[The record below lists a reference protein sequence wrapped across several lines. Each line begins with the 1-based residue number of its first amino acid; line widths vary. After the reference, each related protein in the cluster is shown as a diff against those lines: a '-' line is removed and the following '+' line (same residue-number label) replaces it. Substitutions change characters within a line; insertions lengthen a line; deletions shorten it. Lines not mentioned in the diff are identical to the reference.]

1 MMEFLN
7 KNKIELFI
15 LIILPV
21 LFLYRMIIFGEIVTT
36 NDELERH
43 PINEWRDSY
52 LKDNKDTP
60 QWYPNL
66 FSGMPSYGG
75 YIYTS
80 GDPTKYFRS
89 NILFNNGLRIWFYLG
104 LSGIGMYILLTI
116 LSVTRSSALIGG
128 AISAL
133 TPYTFG
139 LINAG
144 HLNKIFAM
152 AYIPWVIAAAI
163 YLIDRLSL
171 KSILML
177 AVVTALQLWANHP
190 QVAYYTWMVI
200 GFYYVWI
207 ICSSIKNKTISIS
220 SSIYPLGGLVTGIAL
235 ALLMVSDP
243 YLDIYKFQK
252 YSNRG
257 ARSVL
262 DQSGQTESGT
272 DWNYATQWSFHPFE
286 TLSFIYPYHYG
297 LQNTSDPKRGAYWG
311 YMPFTQS
318 THYLGLVAIIF
329 AILGALLKT
338 PDRLGLIFWI
348 VTVLTLITG
357 FGSYLPVLYKPF
369 YSVLP
374 FFSKFRIPSMIYM
387 LLAITIPLLAARGLD
402 TFLEYQ
408 EENKELFKKVLYVT
422 GGIAGLTIFFIMFG
436 EALFSFSSSG
446 DLRYNNPGFITKLR
460 SARIE
465 LFNKGLLI
473 ALAVSLGVLGLAW
486 GLINKKINRSAFN
499 YGLIA
504 IALFDLWMLN
514 SEFMNIKPPKNMDMM
529 FQKNAIIEYIEKD
542 LDHFRVYP
550 ADRLGSNHYSYWNIE
565 SIGGYRPIKLR
576 HYQDLMDAKGFNR
589 PQVMDMLNVKYVL
602 TNKKINNPD
611 FLRIK
616 DTPGLYENKNVL
628 PRAWIVGNIKSV
640 DSQRESLMEV
650 LLGGFD
656 PSKSAIVFNYNGTN
670 NQKDIDGQV
679 SVVSKTENKIEL
691 ISTSKTGG
699 LLVLSEIYYKP
710 GWKAT
715 VNGKKT
721 PIYQTNHVLRSVEV
735 PPGEIE
741 VIFEYDANAW
751 QKTRILSRVSFL
763 SVLFMLCIKFWTKK
777 EERIE
782 KF

>member
-1 MMEFLN
+1 MNFLN
-7 KNKIELFI
+7 KNKIELLI

-177 AVVTALQLWANHP
+177 AIVTALQLWANHP

-207 ICSSIKNKTISIS
+207 ICSSIKSKTISIS
-220 SSIYPLGGLVTGIAL
+220 SSIYPLGGLVAGIAL

-369 YSVLP
+369 YSLLP

-473 ALAVSLGVLGLAW
+473 ALIVSLSVLGLAW

-542 LDHFRVYP
+542 PDHFRVYP

-589 PQVMDMLNVKYVL
+589 PQIMDMLNVKYVL

-715 VNGKKT
+715 VNGKET

-763 SVLFMLCIKFWTKK
+763 SVLFMLGINFWTKK
-777 EERIE
+777 AERIE
-782 KF
+782 K

>member
-1 MMEFLN
+1 MEFLN
-7 KNKIELFI
+7 KNKIELLI

-589 PQVMDMLNVKYVL
+589 PQIMDMLNVKYVL

>member
-1 MMEFLN
+1 MNFLN

-177 AVVTALQLWANHP
+177 AIVTALQLWANHP

-329 AILGALLKT
+329 AILGALLKK

-369 YSVLP
+369 YSLLP

-408 EENKELFKKVLYVT
+408 EETKELFKKVLYVT

-486 GLINKKINRSAFN
+486 GLINKKINRSVFN

-656 PSKSAIVFNYNGTN
+656 PSKSAIVFNYNGAN
-670 NQKDIDGQV
+670 KQKAIDGQV

-741 VIFEYDANAW
+741 VIFEYDANVW

-763 SVLFMLCIKFWTKK
+763 SVLFMLGINFWTKK
-777 EERIE
+777 AERIE
-782 KF
+782 K

>member
-1 MMEFLN
+1 MNFLN

-177 AVVTALQLWANHP
+177 AIVTALQLWANHP

-207 ICSSIKNKTISIS
+207 ICSSIKSKTISIS

-763 SVLFMLCIKFWTKK
+763 SVLFMLGIIFWTKK

>member
-1 MMEFLN
+1 MNFLN

-177 AVVTALQLWANHP
+177 AIVTALQLWANHP

-207 ICSSIKNKTISIS
+207 ICSSIKSKTISIS

-369 YSVLP
+369 YSLLP

-486 GLINKKINRSAFN
+486 GLINKKINRSVFN

-656 PSKSAIVFNYNGTN
+656 PSKSAIVFNYNGAN

-715 VNGKKT
+715 VNGKET

-763 SVLFMLCIKFWTKK
+763 SVLFMLGIIFYTKK
-777 EERIE
+777 EERID
-782 KF
+782 K

>member
-1 MMEFLN
+1 MNFLN

-171 KSILML
+171 KSILLL
-177 AVVTALQLWANHP
+177 AIVTALQLWANHP

-207 ICSSIKNKTISIS
+207 ICSSIKSKTISIS
-220 SSIYPLGGLVTGIAL
+220 SSIYPLGGLVAGIAL

-257 ARSVL
+257 AKSVL

-338 PDRLGLIFWI
+338 PDRLGLIFWT

-369 YSVLP
+369 YSLLP

-422 GGIAGLTIFFIMFG
+422 GGIAGLTIFLIMFG

-473 ALAVSLGVLGLAW
+473 ALAVSLSVLGLAM

-763 SVLFMLCIKFWTKK
+763 SVLFMLGIIFWTKK

-782 KF
+782 K

>member
-1 MMEFLN
+1 MNFLN

-116 LSVTRSSALIGG
+116 LSVSRSSALIGG

-177 AVVTALQLWANHP
+177 AIVTALQLWANHP

-369 YSVLP
+369 YSLLP

-408 EENKELFKKVLYVT
+408 EKNKEIFKKVLYIT
-422 GGIAGLTIFFIMFG
+422 GGIAGLTIFLIMFG
-436 EALFSFSSSG
+436 ETMFSFSSSG

-473 ALAVSLGVLGLAW
+473 ALVVSLSVLGLAY

-763 SVLFMLCIKFWTKK
+763 SVLFMLGINFWTKK
-777 EERIE
+777 AERIE
-782 KF
+782 K

>member
-1 MMEFLN
+1 MNFLN

-116 LSVTRSSALIGG
+116 LSVSRSSALIGG

-177 AVVTALQLWANHP
+177 AIVTALQLWANHP

-369 YSVLP
+369 YSLLP

-408 EENKELFKKVLYVT
+408 EKNKEIFKKVLYIT
-422 GGIAGLTIFFIMFG
+422 GGIAGLTIFLIMFG
-436 EALFSFSSSG
+436 ETMFSFSSSG

-473 ALAVSLGVLGLAW
+473 ALVVSLSVLGLAY

-589 PQVMDMLNVKYVL
+589 PQIMDMLNVKYVL

-763 SVLFMLCIKFWTKK
+763 SVLFMLGINFWTKK
-777 EERIE
+777 AERIE
-782 KF
+782 K

>member
-1 MMEFLN
+1 M
-7 KNKIELFI
+7 
-15 LIILPV
+15 
-21 LFLYRMIIFGEIVTT
+21 
-36 NDELERH
+36 
-43 PINEWRDSY
+43 S
-52 LKDNKDTP
+52 
-60 QWYPNL
+60 
-66 FSGMPSYGG
+66 
-75 YIYTS
+75 
-80 GDPTKYFRS
+80 
-89 NILFNNGLRIWFYLG
+89 
-104 LSGIGMYILLTI
+104 
-116 LSVTRSSALIGG
+116 
-128 AISAL
+128 
-133 TPYTFG
+133 
-139 LINAG
+139 
-144 HLNKIFAM
+144 
-152 AYIPWVIAAAI
+152 YIPWVMCAAFYCI
-163 YLIDRLSL
+163 QNVNLRSILLLSL
-171 KSILML
+171 
-177 AVVTALQLWANHP
+177 ATALQLWANHP
-190 QVAYYTWMVI
+190 QIAYYTWMVI
-200 GFYYVWI
+200 GFYFVWQVAI
-207 ICSSIKNKTISIS
+207 FFKHKQLSIQSTL
-220 SSIYPLGGLVTGIAL
+220 YPLIGIIVALVIAL
-235 ALLMVSDP
+235 FMVSDP
-243 YLDIYKFQK
+243 YSDIYKFQK

-369 YSVLP
+369 YSLLP

-589 PQVMDMLNVKYVL
+589 PQIMDMLNVKYVL

-763 SVLFMLCIKFWTKK
+763 SVLFMLGINFWTKK
-777 EERIE
+777 AERIE
-782 KF
+782 K

>member
-1 MMEFLN
+1 MNFLN

-171 KSILML
+171 KSILLL
-177 AVVTALQLWANHP
+177 AIVTALQLWANHP

-348 VTVLTLITG
+348 VTVLILITG

-369 YSVLP
+369 YSLLP

-408 EENKELFKKVLYVT
+408 EENKEIFKKVLYVT
-422 GGIAGLTIFFIMFG
+422 GGIAGLTIFLIMFG

-473 ALAVSLGVLGLAW
+473 ALAVSLSVLGLAM

-542 LDHFRVYP
+542 LDYFRVYP

-565 SIGGYRPIKLR
+565 SVGGYRPIKLR

-656 PSKSAIVFNYNGTN
+656 PSRSAIVLNYNGTN
-670 NQKDIDGQV
+670 HPKDIDGQV

-763 SVLFMLCIKFWTKK
+763 SVLFMLGIIFWTKK

-782 KF
+782 K

>member
-1 MMEFLN
+1 MNFFI

-15 LIILPV
+15 LMILPV
-21 LFLYRMIIFGEIVTT
+21 LFLYRMIFFGEIVTT

-52 LKDNKDTP
+52 LDENKDTP

-104 LSGIGMYILLTI
+104 LSGIGMYTLLT
-116 LSVTRSSALIGG
+116 LLGVSRSSALIGG

-144 HLNKIFAM
+144 HLNKIFSM

-163 YLIDRLSL
+163 YLIDRLSIKAVL
-171 KSILML
+171 LL
-177 AVVTALQLWANHP
+177 ALATALQLWANHP

-207 ICSSIKNKTISIS
+207 ICSSIRNKTISVS
-220 SSIYPLGGLVTGIAL
+220 SSLYPLGGMIFGIAL
-235 ALLMVSDP
+235 ALIMVSDP

-257 ARSVL
+257 AKSVL

-272 DWNYATQWSFHPFE
+272 DWNYATQWSFHPLE

-297 LQNTSDPKRGAYWG
+297 LQNISDTKHGAYWG

-329 AILGALLKT
+329 AILGALLKK
-338 PDRLGLIFWI
+338 PDRLGLIFWS
-348 VTVLTLITG
+348 VTVLTLVTG
-357 FGSYLPVLYKPF
+357 FGSYLPLLYKPF
-369 YSVLP
+369 YSLLP

-387 LLAITIPLLAARGLD
+387 LLAITIPLLAARGID
-402 TFLEYQ
+402 IFLEHY
-408 EENKELFKKVLYVT
+408 EENKELIRKSIYVV
-422 GGIAGLTIFFIMFG
+422 GGIAGLTIVLIMFG
-436 EALFSFSSSG
+436 ESLFSFSSSG

-460 SARIE
+460 SARLE
-465 LFNKGLLI
+465 LFNKGLFL
-473 ALAVSLGVLGLAW
+473 ALAVSLSVLGLIWA
-486 GLINKKINRSAFN
+486 LVNRNINRSAFY
-499 YGLIA
+499 YGLLT

-529 FQKNAIIEYIEKD
+529 FQKNSAIEYIDKD
-542 LDHFRVYP
+542 PDHFRVFP

-576 HYQDLMDAKGFNR
+576 HYQDLMDANGFNR

-616 DTPGLYENKNVL
+616 ETPGLYENTNVL
-628 PRAWIVGNIKSV
+628 PKAWIVGNIKSV
-640 DSQRESLMEV
+640 KSQRESLMEV

-656 PSKSAIVFNYNGTN
+656 PSRTAIVYNYNGKN
-670 NQKDIDGQV
+670 NRKDVDGQV

-691 ISTSKTGG
+691 ISSSNTGG
-699 LLVLSEIYYKP
+699 LLVLSEIYYEP
-710 GWKAT
+710 GWRAT
-715 VNGKKT
+715 VNGIEA
-721 PIYQTNHVLRSVEV
+721 PIYQTNHVLRSVEI
-735 PPGEIE
+735 PPGENE
-741 VIFEYDANAW
+741 VIFEYDTDTW
-751 QKTRILSRVSFL
+751 QKTRMLSRVSLL
-763 SVLFMLCIKFWTKK
+763 SVLLLLGIIFWTGK

-782 KF
+782 

>member
-1 MMEFLN
+1 MNFFI

-15 LIILPV
+15 LMILPV
-21 LFLYRMIIFGEIVTT
+21 LFLYRMIFFGEIVTT

-43 PINEWRDSY
+43 PINEWRDTY
-52 LKDNKDTP
+52 LDENKDTP

-104 LSGIGMYILLTI
+104 LSGIGMYALLT
-116 LSVTRSSALIGG
+116 LLGVSRSSALIGG

-144 HLNKIFAM
+144 HLNKIFSM

-163 YLIDRLSL
+163 YLIDRLSI
-171 KSILML
+171 KAILLL
-177 AVVTALQLWANHP
+177 ALATALQLWANHP

-207 ICSSIKNKTISIS
+207 ICSSIRNKTISVS
-220 SSIYPLGGLVTGIAL
+220 SSLYPLGGMIFGIAL
-235 ALLMVSDP
+235 ALVMVSDP

-257 ARSVL
+257 AKSVL

-297 LQNTSDPKRGAYWG
+297 LQNISDTKRGAYWG

-329 AILGALLKT
+329 AILGALLKK
-338 PDRLGLIFWI
+338 PDRLGLIFWA
-348 VTVLTLITG
+348 VTVLTLVTG
-357 FGSYLPVLYKPF
+357 FGSYLPLLYKPF
-369 YSVLP
+369 YSLLP

-402 TFLEYQ
+402 IFLEHY
-408 EENKELFKKVLYVT
+408 EENKELIRKSIYVA
-422 GGIAGLTIFFIMFG
+422 GGIAGLTIVLIMFG
-436 EALFSFSSSG
+436 ESLFSFSSSS

-465 LFNKGLLI
+465 LFNKGLFL
-473 ALAVSLGVLGLAW
+473 ALAVSLSVLGLIWA
-486 GLINKKINRSAFN
+486 LVNRNINRSTFY
-499 YGLIA
+499 YGLLT

-529 FQKNAIIEYIEKD
+529 FQKNPAIEYIDKD
-542 LDHFRVYP
+542 PDHFRVFP

-616 DTPGLYENKNVL
+616 EAPGLYENTNVL
-628 PRAWIVGNIKSV
+628 PKAWIVGNIKSV
-640 DSQRESLMEV
+640 KSQRESLMEV

-656 PSKSAIVFNYNGTN
+656 PSRTAIVYNYNGTN
-670 NQKDIDGQV
+670 NRKDVDGQV

-691 ISTSKTGG
+691 ISSSSTGG
-699 LLVLSEIYYKP
+699 LLVLSEIYYEP
-710 GWKAT
+710 GWIAT
-715 VNGKKT
+715 VNGT
-721 PIYQTNHVLRSVEV
+721 EAPIYQTNHVLRSVEI
-735 PPGEIE
+735 PPGENE
-741 VIFEYDANAW
+741 VIFEYDTNTW
-751 QKTRILSRVSFL
+751 QKTRMLSRVSLL
-763 SVLFMLCIKFWTKK
+763 SVLLLLGIIFWTGK

-782 KF
+782 